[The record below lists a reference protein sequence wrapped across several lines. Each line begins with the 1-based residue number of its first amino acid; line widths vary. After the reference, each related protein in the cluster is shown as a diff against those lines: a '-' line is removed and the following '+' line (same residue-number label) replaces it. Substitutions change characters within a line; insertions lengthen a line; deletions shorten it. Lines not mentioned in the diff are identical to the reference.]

1 MSNRLLSAIS
11 QWRANRLEVKLA
23 GLRAK
28 LAATKTAIG
37 LVEKFPRS
45 LLHDLSALSLKIA
58 ELEEKQRQIRRFVKN

>member
-37 LVEKFPRS
+37 LVEQFPRS